1 MKQIE
6 PNRQERKAKRELQT
20 LEVGDVVI
28 IQNQAGNKP
37 LKWSKTGSIVEVRPN
52 RQYKVLIEGS
62 HNVTLRNRKFL
73 KKVSQNYRKLPYAED
88 PLHQLRQPQLT
99 PKTTTTIEN
108 KRAPSPEKI
117 DSPYKEQESEIV
129 EYQPTPTSP
138 TQTTDTPNQ
147 ETTANSAE
155 RTESVREKRKRDE
168 TDGAG
173 VRKKVYFADEEPE
186 QQQKVMPRRSERK
199 KKPPREKLDL

>member
-1 MKQIE
+1 M
-6 PNRQERKAKRELQT
+6 

-37 LKWSKTGSIVEVRPN
+37 LKWTKTGSIIEVRPN

-147 ETTANSAE
+147 ETTADSAE

-186 QQQKVMPRRSERK
+186 QQQRVMPRRSERK

>member
-73 KKVSQNYRKLPYAED
+73 KKVSQN
-88 PLHQLRQPQLT
+88 
-99 PKTTTTIEN
+99 
-108 KRAPSPEKI
+108 
-117 DSPYKEQESEIV
+117 
-129 EYQPTPTSP
+129 
-138 TQTTDTPNQ
+138 
-147 ETTANSAE
+147 
-155 RTESVREKRKRDE
+155 
-168 TDGAG
+168 
-173 VRKKVYFADEEPE
+173 
-186 QQQKVMPRRSERK
+186 
-199 KKPPREKLDL
+199 